1 MAYIYKIEN
10 DINGKLYI
18 GKTEFSIEKRFK
30 EHCSDAFRDCCEKRP
45 LYAAMQKYGV
55 EHFHISLIEE
65 TDEPEERERYWIEF
79 FHSFKDGYNAT
90 LGGDGKR
97 YLDYDLIIK
106 TYQEVKNCNQTAK
119 ILNISSDSVRNVL
132 HQNNISILKSFEA
145 VKIATQK
152 TVGMYDLQTKKLIKV
167 FPSASDAARYLQD
180 NSFTNAKALNGILAH
195 IVNVCNKK
203 RKSAYGFYWKYL

>member
-30 EHCSDAFRDCCEKRP
+30 EHCSDAFRDHCEKRP

-65 TDEPEERERYWIEF
+65 TDKPEERERYWIEF
-79 FHSFKDGYNAT
+79 FHSFKNGYNAT

-167 FPSASDAARYLQD
+167 FPSTSDAARYLQD